1 MSWRNRGNWR
11 ALFSCHAT
19 YVANYCDSRRK
30 MWFNDLAESLR
41 IGRFKVKYI
50 LKLALVAVIPALLVV
65 GSVNAAQ
72 HHHRKAGHRAHHR
85 SSHHAH
91 SATRHRNPN

>member
-1 MSWRNRGNWR
+1 MSQTFATRGE
-11 ALFSCHAT
+11 
-19 YVANYCDSRRK
+19 K

-41 IGRFKVKYI
+41 IRRFNVKYI

-65 GSVNAAQ
+65 GAVNAAQ

-91 SATRHRNPN
+91 SSTRHRNPNQ